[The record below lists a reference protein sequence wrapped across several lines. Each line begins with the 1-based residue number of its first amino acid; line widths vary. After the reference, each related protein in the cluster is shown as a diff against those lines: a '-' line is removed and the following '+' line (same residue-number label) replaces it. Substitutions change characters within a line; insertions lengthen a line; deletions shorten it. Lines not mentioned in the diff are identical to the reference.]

1 MFGESRKKAK
11 RLVKHTQT
19 REVSTILSQP
29 IQTTCVAY
37 SHQIETGL
45 LPKSKQNK
53 KIDSTAFW
61 HPFPRLSQKKKKSTC
76 EKKIERDILKSY
88 GIFQDQLFIY
98 PMQSTYSHFYPL
110 RFTEIN
116 YHLDIPKFRETLGPN
131 VS

>member
-61 HPFPRLSQKKKKSTC
+61 HPFPRLSQKN
-76 EKKIERDILKSY
+76 KIK
-88 GIFQDQLFIY
+88 
-98 PMQSTYSHFYPL
+98 
-110 RFTEIN
+110 
-116 YHLDIPKFRETLGPN
+116 
-131 VS
+131 